1 MSLSIGANEQNDAI
15 QELSTYMNEIAAE
28 TNRNALDAKEASN
41 LANKARKNAEESN
54 QQISAMIDT
63 MSEVDESSSNISKI
77 IKVIY
82 EIAFQTNILALNADV
97 EAARAGELGKGFA
110 VAAEGSGY

>member
-28 TNRNALDAKEASN
+28 TNRNALDAKEA
-41 LANKARKNAEESN
+41 
-54 QQISAMIDT
+54 
-63 MSEVDESSSNISKI
+63 SNISKI